1 MKDLVP
7 TDAQFQA
14 EFSTCRVTKASLARY
29 YLRALELCNRGEA
42 EPEFVPN
49 EDQSEVNLEHVLPEN
64 PAKGWTIK
72 PDIAAA
78 YYKRLGNLVL
88 LKATPNSVIGNEPFV
103 AKRSELS
110 KSTYKLTE
118 AAGNVADWGVDEIE
132 ARQKKL
138 AEIAVKT
145 WPLRA

>member
-7 TDAQFQA
+7 TDAQLQA

-29 YLRALELCNRGEA
+29 YLRALELCYRGEK

-49 EDQSEVNLEHVLPEN
+49 EDQSEVNLEHVISEN
-64 PAKGWTIK
+64 PGKKRTIK
-72 PDIAAA
+72 ADIAAA
-78 YYKRLGNLVL
+78 FYKRLGNLVL
-88 LKATPNSVIGNEPFV
+88 LKATPNSIIGNEPF
-103 AKRSELS
+103 AFKKPELAD
-110 KSTYKLTE
+110 STYKLTE
-118 AAGNVADWGVDEIE
+118 VVEKADDWGTDEIE

>member
-29 YLRALELCNRGEA
+29 YLRALELCYRGEK

-64 PAKGWTIK
+64 PGKKWTIK
-72 PDIAAA
+72 AEIAAA
-78 YYKRLGNLVL
+78 LLQAARKPRAPQGNSKFNHWKRTVFGQ
-88 LKATPNSVIGNEPFV
+88 
-103 AKRSELS
+103 
-110 KSTYKLTE
+110 
-118 AAGNVADWGVDEIE
+118 E
-132 ARQKKL
+132 ARTCELDLQ
-138 AEIAVKT
+138 AYRGGRE
-145 WPLRA
+145 RR